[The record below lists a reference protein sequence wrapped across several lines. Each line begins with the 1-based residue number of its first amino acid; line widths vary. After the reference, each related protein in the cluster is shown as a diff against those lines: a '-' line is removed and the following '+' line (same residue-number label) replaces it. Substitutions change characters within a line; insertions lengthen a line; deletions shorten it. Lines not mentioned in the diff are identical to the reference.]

1 MYGHVCLLTHS
12 YAGADLEGP
21 SGDTTERDTKPKKV
35 IDYLAIVPKGG
46 NEPVR
51 LVGRTQDAE
60 GCRGVCAA
68 MLR

>member
-1 MYGHVCLLTHS
+1 MYGHQCMLTHW
-12 YAGADLEGP
+12 YADADLEGP
-21 SGDTTERDTKPKKV
+21 SGDTTERDTKPKEA
-35 IDYLAIVPKGG
+35 IDFLKIVPTGG
-46 NEPVR
+46 DMPVR